1 MSHRHK
7 RGIARTQTALL
18 PPAVEDYVGAH
29 ALVRV
34 IDCYVDGLDMAALG
48 FRKGVP
54 LGEGRPPYA
63 PDDLLKL
70 YLYGY
75 WNRVRTSP
83 PTPKR
88 ARARTRSAP
97 RGWDSPIRTA

>member
-1 MSHRHK
+1 MGQQHK
-7 RGIARTQTALL
+7 RGLARTQTALL
-18 PPAVEDYVGAH
+18 PPAVEDYVGKH

-34 IDCYVDGLDMAALG
+34 IDRYVDGLDMAGLG
-48 FRKGVP
+48 FKKSVP

-75 WNRVRTSP
+75 
-83 PTPKR
+83 
-88 ARARTRSAP
+88 
-97 RGWDSPIRTA
+97 

>member
-1 MSHRHK
+1 MAHQHK
-7 RGIARTQTALL
+7 RGVARTQTALL

-34 IDCYVDGLDMAALG
+34 IDLYVEGLDLVALR
-48 FRKGVP
+48 FKKSVP

-70 YLYGY
+70 YLICMAIGTGC
-75 WNRVRTSP
+75 VP
-83 PTPKR
+83 R
-88 ARARTRSAP
+88 ASSKSNVSAT
-97 RGWDSPIRTA
+97 WK